1 MQKKGPTDKS
11 SSQRGLKCPTIRS
24 SAQRQHTLLSYMMTL
39 SAGLTRARTFDGLHS
54 SLTLYKLIDLG
65 GS

>member
-11 SSQRGLKCPTIRS
+11 SSVQPS
-24 SAQRQHTLLSYMMTL
+24 AVSAQRQHTLLSYMMTL